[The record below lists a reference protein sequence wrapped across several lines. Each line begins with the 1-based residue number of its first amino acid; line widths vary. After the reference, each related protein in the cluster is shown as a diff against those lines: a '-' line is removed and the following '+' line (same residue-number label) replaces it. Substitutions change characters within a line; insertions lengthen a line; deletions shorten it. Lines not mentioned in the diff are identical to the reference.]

1 VCVCVC
7 VCACVRACV
16 CVRCVC
22 LLAVV
27 FIINVNDRLNNAVFH
42 ADRSL
47 CSLEADLLTME
58 AIKA

>member
-1 VCVCVC
+1 MCVY
-7 VCACVRACV
+7 VRACV
-16 CVRCVC
+16 RVRCVC